1 MFDSG
6 VLYICDLV
14 DTAEKGD
21 APKQQLKRKN
31 KFWFEQRYIGVNRQ
45 YLAKGVQEQIDL
57 LVRIHDYQDVSVGQY
72 VVLGNGDQFRITMV
86 NKGYESMEYT
96 RMADKHYYK
105 TARIVGLNYTE
116 LTLQR
121 MEDNYDVAD

>member
-6 VLYICDLV
+6 VLYVCDLV

-21 APKQQLKRKN
+21 APKQKLKRKN
-31 KFWFEQRYIGVNRQ
+31 KFWFERRYVGVTRQ

-57 LVRIHDYQDVSVGQY
+57 LVRIHDFQNVSIGQY
-72 VVLGNGDQFRITMV
+72 VVLGNGDQYRVTMV
-86 NKGYESMEYT
+86 NQGNEMMEYT
-96 RMADKHYYK
+96 RMVNQKYYK

-121 MEDNYDVAD
+121 MVTNYDVAD